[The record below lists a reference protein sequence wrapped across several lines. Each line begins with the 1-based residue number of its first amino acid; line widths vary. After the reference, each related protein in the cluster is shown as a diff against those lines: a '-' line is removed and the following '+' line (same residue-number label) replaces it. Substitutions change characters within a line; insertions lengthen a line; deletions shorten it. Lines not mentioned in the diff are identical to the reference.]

1 MTHGSDHATH
11 RAIGGAG
18 AAPAVAGRTRP
29 PGPPEHWL
37 YGSALAIRRDPLGYG
52 LDMFRQYGNV
62 VSSRFLIWPQYM
74 VFHPSDVKRVL
85 QEHHQQYSKD
95 TYLFKFLRPVVGLGL
110 FTNDGQSWLHQ
121 RRLMQPAFHRQHLA
135 AFATIMTGAAA
146 ELLEGWHT
154 AAREERPL
162 DISRE
167 MTRLTLRV
175 VGQALFSVD
184 LTDEAD
190 SVSQAFTA
198 LLTPL
203 SDYLFNPVP
212 PLGVPTPRN
221 RRIHRSMRDL
231 DSVVHG
237 IIAARRSEGQNDL
250 VTMLLAARD
259 AETGKGMS
267 DKQVRDEVMTLL
279 LAGHETTANLLTWT
293 WYLLAQHP
301 EAERRLRA
309 ELAQVLGGRIPT
321 VEDLPRL
328 TYTTMVLE
336 ESLRLYPP
344 AVGFNR
350 KALAE
355 DELGGYRVPANT
367 LIWLSP
373 HVTHRHPEFWDDP
386 EAFDPE
392 RFAPERVAAR
402 PHFAYFPFGGGP
414 RQCIGNN
421 FAMMETQL
429 VLATIAQRYQLRLV
443 PGHPVEPQVL
453 LAMRPRDGLL
463 MTLDARPG

>member
-1 MTHGSDHATH
+1 
-11 RAIGGAG
+11 
-18 AAPAVAGRTRP
+18 
-29 PGPPEHWL
+29 
-37 YGSALAIRRDPLGYG
+37 
-52 LDMFRQYGNV
+52 MFRRYGNV

-74 VFHPSDVKRVL
+74 VFHPTDVKRVL

-110 FTNDGQSWLHQ
+110 FTNDGASWLHQ
-121 RRLMQPAFHRQHLA
+121 RRLIQPMFHRQHLA
-135 AFATIMTGAAA
+135 TFASVMTSATTD
-146 ELLEGWHT
+146 LLEGWRT
-154 AAREERPL
+154 AAQQERAL
-162 DISRE
+162 DVSRE
-167 MTRLTLRV
+167 MMRLTLRV
-175 VGQALFSVD
+175 VGQSLFSAD
-184 LTDEAD
+184 LSDEAD
-190 SVSQAFTA
+190 VVGQAFTA

-221 RRIHRSMRDL
+221 RRIQRYIREL
-231 DSVVHG
+231 DTVVHE
-237 IIAARRSEGQNDL
+237 IITARRSAGQNDL
-250 VTMLLAARD
+250 VTMLLTARD
-259 AETGKGMS
+259 AATGEGMS

-279 LAGHETTANLLTWT
+279 IAGHETTSNLLTWT

-301 EAERRLRA
+301 EVERQLHD
-309 ELAQVLGGRIPT
+309 ELARVLGGRIPT
-321 VEDLPRL
+321 MDDLAQL
-328 TYTTMVLE
+328 TYTHMVLE

-355 DELGGYRVPANT
+355 DEVGGYRVPANT

-373 HVTHRHPEFWDDP
+373 HVTHRHPEFWDDS

-392 RFAPERVAAR
+392 RFTPERVAAR

-414 RQCIGNN
+414 RQCIGNH
-421 FAMMETQL
+421 FAMMEAQL
-429 VLATIAQRYQLRLV
+429 VLATIAQRYRLRLV

-453 LAMRPRDGLL
+453 LTMRPRDGLP
-463 MTLDARPG
+463 MTLHPRPD

>member
-1 MTHGSDHATH
+1 MSQSAQED
-11 RAIGGAG
+11 GGYRSAL
-18 AAPAVAGRTRP
+18 AAPAVATRTRP
-29 PGPPEHWL
+29 PGPPEHRL
-37 YGSALAIRRDPLGYG
+37 YGSAQAIRRDPVNFDRL
-52 LDMFRQYGNV
+52 MFQRYGNV
-62 VSSRFLIWPQYM
+62 VSIRFLVWPTYM
-74 VFHPSDVKRVL
+74 VFHPTDVKRVL

-95 TYLFKFLRPVVGLGL
+95 TYLYKFLRPIAGLGL

-135 AFATIMTGAAA
+135 SFASTMTGAATD
-146 ELLEGWHT
+146 LLDGWHM
-154 AAREERPL
+154 AARHGRAL
-162 DISRE
+162 DVASE

-184 LTDEAD
+184 LSDEAD
-190 SVSQAFTA
+190 TVAQAFTA
-198 LLTPL
+198 LLMPL
-203 SDYLFNPVP
+203 SSYLFNPIP

-221 RRIHRSMRDL
+221 RRIQRSIREL
-231 DSVVHG
+231 DGVVHG

-259 AETGKGMS
+259 AETGEGMS

-279 LAGHETTANLLTWT
+279 IAGHETTANLLTWT

-301 EAERRLRA
+301 EAERRLHD
-309 ELAQVLGGRIPT
+309 ELSQVLGGRLPT

-344 AVGFNR
+344 VTGFNR

-367 LIWLSP
+367 LVWLSP
-373 HVTHRHPEFWDDP
+373 HATQRHPEFWDDP
-386 EAFDPE
+386 DAFDPG

-414 RQCIGNN
+414 RLCIGNN
-421 FAMMETQL
+421 FAMMEAQL
-429 VLATIAQRYQLRLV
+429 VLATIAQRYRLRLV
-443 PGHPVEPQVL
+443 PGHPVVPQVL

-463 MTLDARPG
+463 MTLDTRPG

>member
-1 MTHGSDHATH
+1 MTQHTPVSGPSRKTDPVSSLP
-11 RAIGGAG
+11 REK
-18 AAPAVAGRTRP
+18 RP
-29 PGPPEHWL
+29 PGPRENWL
-37 YGSALAIRRDPLGYG
+37 LGSANTIQRDPLGFTMSTFQ
-52 LDMFRQYGNV
+52 LYGNV
-62 VSSRFLIWPQYM
+62 VAVRFLIWPTYM
-74 VFHPSDVKRVL
+74 VFHPQDVKHVL
-85 QEHHQQYSKD
+85 QENHRNYSKD
-95 TYLFKFLRPVVGLGL
+95 TYLIQFLKPFLGQGL

-121 RRLMQPAFHRQHLA
+121 RRLMQPAFHRKQLATFGTLMTSATEAMLERWQHAVRSDQPLDV
-135 AFATIMTGAAA
+135 AA
-146 ELLEGWHT
+146 E
-154 AAREERPL
+154 
-162 DISRE
+162 
-167 MTRLTLRV
+167 MMRLTLRV

-184 LTDEAD
+184 LSDEAD
-190 SVSQAFTA
+190 AVGQAFTA

-221 RRIHRSMRDL
+221 RRIQRCIRDL
-231 DSVVHG
+231 DTVVHE
-237 IIAARRSEGQNDL
+237 IITARRSAGQNDL

-259 AETGKGMS
+259 AQTGEGMS
-267 DKQVRDEVMTLL
+267 DKQLRDEVMTLL
-279 LAGHETTANLLTWT
+279 IAGHETTSNLLTWT

-301 EAERRLRA
+301 EVERQLHD
-309 ELAQVLGGRIPT
+309 ELARVLGGRIPT
-321 VEDLPRL
+321 VEDVPQLS
-328 TYTTMVLE
+328 YTRMVLE

-350 KALAE
+350 KALVE
-355 DELGGYRVPANT
+355 DEVGGYRVPANT

-392 RFAPERVAAR
+392 RFTPERVAAR

-421 FAMMETQL
+421 FAMMEAQL

-443 PGHPVEPQVL
+443 PGHLVEPQVL
-453 LAMRPRDGLL
+453 LTMRPRDGLP
-463 MTLDARPG
+463 MTLHPRSA